1 MNGLSETASPRIFGL
16 MSNLADATR
25 VRLLLVLEENEF
37 AVSELCTILQLPQ
50 STVSRHLKVLADE
63 GWVASRPEGTS
74 RQYRMASPSL
84 EQEALALWGLV
95 RERGA
100 ALPAARQDA
109 LRTRSVLADRRSRS
123 QEFFA
128 STAAGW
134 DRLRRE
140 MFGDRVDLNALLGLI
155 DDRWV
160 VGDLGCGTGRVS
172 ESLAPFVQRV
182 VAVDFSP
189 EMLDAARDRLR
200 EHDNVDVRR
209 GALEALP
216 LEEDSLDAATLFLV
230 LHHVNDP
237 ARVLA
242 EAARVLRPGGRLVI
256 ADMTPHDRQAY
267 QNDMGHVWLGF
278 ARRQLGAWL
287 QEAGFERFH
296 YHSLPPDPE
305 ASGPAIFTASAR
317 LPEAG

>member
-1 MNGLSETASPRIFGL
+1 MNGLIDAGAPRIFDR
-16 MSNLADATR
+16 MSNLADTTR

-50 STVSRHLKVLADE
+50 STVSRHLKVLTDE
-63 GWVASRPEGTS
+63 GWLTSRPEGTS
-74 RQYRMASPSL
+74 RQYRMASPTL
-84 EQEALALWGLV
+84 DEEAMALWALV
-95 RERGA
+95 RERGTT
-100 ALPAARQDA
+100 LPAARQDA
-109 LRTRSVLADRRSRS
+109 LRTRSVLAERRSRS

-140 MFGDRVDLNALLGLI
+140 MFGEHADLNAMLGLI
-155 DDRWV
+155 DDRWM

-172 ESLAPFVQRV
+172 ESLAPFVRQV

-200 EHDNVDVRR
+200 DHDNVDVRR

-216 LEEDSLDAATLFLV
+216 LEDDSLDAATLFLV

-237 ARVLA
+237 ALVLA

-256 ADMTPHDRQAY
+256 ADMTPHDRLAY

-278 ARRQLGAWL
+278 SRDQLAMWL
-287 QEAGFERFH
+287 AEAGFERFV
-296 YHSLPPDPE
+296 YHSLPPDPD
-305 ASGPAIFTASAR
+305 ATGPAIFTASAR
-317 LPEAG
+317 LPEAS